1 MTVTAFLMRGLN
13 SHIFHLDIFIH
24 LTWERKKKKISDIL
38 YLNEMKKNTE
48 VLRLSITTITE
59 PPFVILM

>member
-24 LTWERKKKKISDIL
+24 LTWERKKKKKISDIL
-38 YLNEMKKNTE
+38 YLNEMKKKY
-48 VLRLSITTITE
+48 
-59 PPFVILM
+59 